1 MKGNFEKLA
10 KRKDWAD
17 PNSPTSPKKFTVHRQ
32 RQLAE
37 IFKQYG
43 GGKIPS
49 SHFTK
54 ELVEN
59 PAKRNKYAFPAV
71 FAYICGILRI
81 EGDWLIKP
89 KRLVLCERDFS
100 RNEVH
105 WL

>member
-1 MKGNFEKLA
+1 MREYFDKLS
-10 KRKDWAD
+10 KRKDWTD

-37 IFKQYG
+37 ILKHYG
-43 GGKIPS
+43 GRKIPF
-49 SHFTK
+49 SHFAR
-54 ELVEN
+54 EVVDN
-59 PAKRNKYAFPAV
+59 PGKRNKYAFPVV

-89 KRLVLCERDFS
+89 EELVLGKRDFDK
-100 RNEVH
+100 NEVH